1 MHEGGENLFENAR
14 PFIVVVVLVTGF
26 MRAVTRGDCAPG
38 LVAAKF
44 PEDAI
49 DEEALIEWGATPPAG
64 GTRRRK
70 QGLDAEPVFVGE
82 VHYLIK

>member
-1 MHEGGENLFENAR
+1 MPGFE
-14 PFIVVVVLVTGF
+14 VLVTGF
-26 MRAVTRGDCAPG
+26 MRAVARRDRTPG

-49 DEEALIEWGATPPAG
+49 DEDALIERGATPPARG
-64 GTRRRK
+64 ARLGK
-70 QGLDAEPVFVGE
+70 QGLDEEPLFVGE